1 MPLAAPVTLPADA
14 DLYMFSYAKL
24 ATPLANR
31 MTEVAL
37 RASVRY
43 GAAPAAL
50 VVPMAELDAYLAA
63 QEGEAAIYP
72 LLPSARLAVDHIGTL
87 APRGERVR

>member
-1 MPLAAPVTLPADA
+1 MAPPAPAILPADA
-14 DLYMFSYAKL
+14 DLYLFSYAKSPVPL
-24 ATPLANR
+24 ATR
-31 MTEVAL
+31 MAEVAL

-50 VVPMAELDAYLAA
+50 VVPVGELDAYLAA
-63 QEGEAAIYP
+63 QEGEEVAYP

-87 APRGERVR
+87 APRRRGET